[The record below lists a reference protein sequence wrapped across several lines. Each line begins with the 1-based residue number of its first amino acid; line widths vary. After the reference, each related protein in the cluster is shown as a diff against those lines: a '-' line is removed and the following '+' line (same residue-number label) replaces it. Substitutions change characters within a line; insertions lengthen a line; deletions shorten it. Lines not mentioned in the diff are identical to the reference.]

1 MNLTNFQDDFTRI
14 RNTPDQYRPE
24 VEHRELR
31 QVKVGT
37 WLFGLLPFYRYEFT
51 QWEKDRHERTN

>member
-24 VEHRELR
+24 VEHRELK

-37 WLFGLLPFYRYEFT
+37 WLFGLLPIYRYEFT
-51 QWEKDRHERTN
+51 PWEKDRHERI

>member
-24 VEHRELR
+24 VEHRELK

-37 WLFGLLPFYRYEFT
+37 WLFGLLPLYRYEFT
-51 QWEKDRHERTN
+51 PWEKDRHE